1 MPNTKCEDPK
11 QLALALKALADKNRL
26 KILSLLLNKQYC
38 VKSLAKKLSI
48 SESSVSQHLK
58 KLREAGLVVG
68 VKKGY
73 WVHYSVQEEK
83 LAKLSNE
90 LKNLE
95 QYTAV
100 EDKNC
105 CK

>member
-1 MPNTKCEDPK
+1 MDKVV
-11 QLALALKALADKNRL
+11 AALKALADKNRL

-38 VKSLAKKLSI
+38 VKSLAKKLAI

-90 LKNLE
+90 LKNLK
-95 QYTAV
+95 QYTTT
-100 EDKNC
+100 ENNHC
-105 CK
+105 CKQKN